1 MIRPLREEDIPEL
14 LGMIGR
20 SVRRTKLVERT
31 YEDIQS
37 RIGDFHVMTIDDNV
51 VGCVAL
57 HEYPAE
63 STAEVACLYVKQ
75 AHEGRGY
82 GMDLVKHVEAE
93 AIEHP
98 EDAVPS
104 EHFHGPLAHPD
115 LAEVEAFYAAA
126 FPGLELIY
134 NDRSPANS
142 RIANAVPPDRKEL
155 ATTRREFTE
164 MGVKYW
170 VQARHA
176 GQDPWLFLDLRAAR
190 RRVMAE
196 APGKSL
202 LNVFAYTCGVGI
214 AAAKAGARHVVNV
227 DFAESS
233 LAVGKDNAKL
243 NELPIR
249 VRFIKSD
256 AFAALRQL
264 SGIGQP
270 KLVRGKRMP
279 PFPELEKHSF
289 DLVFLDP
296 PRYAKSAFGVVDL
309 VHDYPALFKP
319 ALLSTA
325 EGGTLVCCNNVAQV
339 DRQAWADALERSAK
353 KAGRTIREME
363 WITPE
368 EDFPSPDG
376 NPPLKTLL
384 LRV

>member
-1 MIRPLREEDIPEL
+1 MSSSLTDLLSAALSARADLITALHAEQTDAYRVFHGTAEGAPGLTVDRYGAVLLAQTFHRPLSEE
-14 LGMIGR
+14 
-20 SVRRTKLVERT
+20 
-31 YEDIQS
+31 Q
-37 RIGDFHVMTIDDNV
+37 
-51 VGCVAL
+51 
-57 HEYPAE
+57 
-63 STAEVACLYVKQ
+63 
-75 AHEGRGY
+75 
-82 GMDLVKHVEAE
+82 
-93 AIEHP
+93 
-98 EDAVPS
+98 
-104 EHFHGPLAHPD
+104 
-115 LAEVEAFYAAA
+115 LAELQAFYASAL
-126 FPGLELIY
+126 PGLMLVW
-134 NDRSPANS
+134 NDRSARNS
-142 RIANAVPPDRKEL
+142 RIANTLTPEQQALAAQPSEFSEL
-155 ATTRREFTE
+155 
-164 MGVKYW
+164 GVRYRF
-170 VQARHA
+170 QARHA

-196 APGKSL
+196 AEGKSL
-202 LNVFAYTCGVGI
+202 LNVFAYTCAVGV
-214 AAAKAGARHVVNV
+214 AAAKAGASHVVNV